1 MRLRRFRKLR
11 RNRNYATMV
20 LVAFVGI
27 LSVMGIGYSYLQQ
40 RLSMDISLSKKE
52 DVVPEYLAYVIASKN
67 VNGNAEGLYE
77 DDFGNIRYRG
87 SNDDVKNYVTFNGE
101 MWRIIGIFNGGHI
114 KLIKEESIGNYAWG
128 SNNNWT
134 TSDLQ
139 SYLNGTF
146 YNSFSDDAKSQA
158 TSFTYYL
165 YAPANGR
172 NVSMQNAYQQ
182 ERNQQVG
189 QSALYGG
196 HATVRQNVG
205 LMYPSDYGYAASPSC
220 NRYLGDLNTSEFCNA
235 TGNWLFTTTME
246 WLQTPHMQNTAFSI
260 STGGNVVDGV
270 DSNAYTT
277 KLKAVRPVIYLNMNV
292 VWDGGIGTKSRPYK
306 IYGALGPLTTD
317 PINNPMNPHPTST
330 ATTTG
335 TGTGTGGTTAP
346 TTGTGTGTPTTGTP
360 TTGTPTTTGPTT
372 GTPPG
377 TTTPTGTVT
386 PTTTTPI
393 MTTSNSP
400 VTTPNY

>member
-335 TGTGTGGTTAP
+335 TGTGTGGTTGP
-346 TTGTGTGTPTTGTP
+346 TTGTGTPTTGTP

>member
-40 RLSMDISLSKKE
+40 RLSMEVSLSKKE
-52 DVVPEYLAYVIASKN
+52 DVEPEYLAYVIASKN

-101 MWRIIGIFNGGHI
+101 TWRIIGIFSGGYI

-128 SNNNWT
+128 LTSDWT
-134 TSDLQ
+134 VSDLQ
-139 SYLNGTF
+139 VYLNGTF
-146 YNSFSDDAKSQA
+146 YNSFSEEARAQLS
-158 TSFTYYL
+158 SSMYYM
-165 YAPANGR
+165 YAPVNGR

-182 ERNQQVG
+182 ERNQQLG

-196 HATVRQNVG
+196 HPTVRQNVG

-220 NRYLGDLNTSEFCNA
+220 NMYLSMLASSEFCNA
-235 TGNWLFTTTME
+235 TGNWLFNTAGE
-246 WLQTPHMQNTAFSI
+246 WLQTPHMQNTAFFI
-260 STGGNVVDGV
+260 DSTGNVGDGQSS
-270 DSNAYTT
+270 SNSSV
-277 KLKAVRPVIYLNMNV
+277 LKAVRPVVYLYMNV
-292 VWDGGIGTKSRPYK
+292 VWDGGIGTKSKPYK
-306 IYGALGPLTTD
+306 ISDTLGPATTD
-317 PINNPMNPHPTST
+317 PINNPMNPQTT

-335 TGTGTGGTTAP
+335 TGTGTGTPTGTT
-346 TTGTGTGTPTTGTP
+346 TGTGTPTGT
-360 TTGTPTTTGPTT
+360 TTGTWTPT
-372 GTPPG
+372 G
-377 TTTPTGTVT
+377 TTTPTGTWTPTGTTTST
-386 PTTTTPI
+386 PTTTTPV
-393 MTTSNSP
+393 MTT
-400 VTTPNY
+400 TPTSTPTY

>member
-128 SNNNWT
+128 LTYDWT
-134 TSDLQ
+134 VSDLQ

-146 YNSFSDDAKSQA
+146 YNTFSDDAKSQA
-158 TSFTYYL
+158 TSFTYYM
-165 YAPANGR
+165 YSPMNGR

-260 STGGNVVDGV
+260 STGGNVVDGQSGS
-270 DSNAYTT
+270 DSSVEA
-277 KLKAVRPVIYLNMNV
+277 LKAVRPVVYLDMNV
-292 VWDGGIGTKSRPYK
+292 VWDGGIGTKSKPYK
-306 IYGALGPLTTD
+306 ISGTLGPLTTD
-317 PINNPMNPHPTST
+317 PINNPMNPQTT

-372 GTPPG
+372 GTPTG

-386 PTTTTPI
+386 PTTTTP
-393 MTTSNSP
+393 
-400 VTTPNY
+400 NY